1 MLPDPQTAH
10 QVDAPFQQQS
20 ESIRKVPKIGP
31 LPHRVVAVYERT
43 S

>member
-1 MLPDPQTAH
+1 MLPDPQTAR

-20 ESIRKVPKIGP
+20 ESIRKVPKISP
-31 LPHRVVAVYERT
+31 LPHRIVVAFERT